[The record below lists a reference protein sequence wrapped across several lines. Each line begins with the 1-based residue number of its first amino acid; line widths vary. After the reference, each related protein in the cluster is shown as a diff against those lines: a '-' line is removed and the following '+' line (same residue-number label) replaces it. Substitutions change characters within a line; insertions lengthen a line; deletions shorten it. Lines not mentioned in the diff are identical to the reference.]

1 MQSRIISSM
10 PSGILL
16 GILQFAFTEETG
28 KTTFIAI
35 DGEKFEQP
43 RSKYNHQESLFL
55 GHVEDYA
62 IGD

>member
-1 MQSRIISSM
+1 MQL
-10 PSGILL
+10 GILL

-28 KTTFIAI
+28 KTIFIAI
-35 DGEKFEQP
+35 DEEKFEQP

-55 GHVEDYA
+55 GHVEDYT